1 MNLTNKDGEKL
12 RFNAVGKIRNKYI
25 LYYFYKDH
33 QLSFNVKFLGI
44 SPSTRKNK
52 KYAASFQIGGI
63 NNTELKEP
71 VIKKVHFGDNRYEDF
86 TQHKDEER
94 KKRYKTRHKNDNLEN
109 PLSPGAL
116 SMFILW
122 NKPTIEDSLKDYL
135 KRFKNIIE

>member
-1 MNLTNKDGEKL
+1 MNLTNKNGEKL
-12 RFNAVGKIRNKYI
+12 RFNAIGKNGNKYVA
-25 LYYFYKDH
+25 YYFYKDH

-44 SPSTRKNK
+44 EPSTRKNK

-71 VIKKVHFGDNRYEDF
+71 VIKKVHFGDKRYEDF

-94 KKRYKTRHKNDNLEN
+94 KKRYVQRHKNDNLEN
-109 PLSPGAL
+109 PLSPGSL

-122 NKPTIEDSLKDYL
+122 EKPSLEEGIKFY
-135 KRFKNIIE
+135 KKHFKI